1 MTPDQ
6 QDIISTAMSLPANVA
21 TEVVSAVRD
30 IQTKQ
35 EVTEMMRP
43 LIKGFTEN
51 TVHTNKLQI
60 DYDTLEKRIKAL
72 EVIFNAGEGYNFIY
86 DKLVG
91 KIADE
96 VSVLKTMAYL

>member
-1 MTPDQ
+1 M
-6 QDIISTAMSLPANVA
+6 DIVSTAMQLPPNAA
-21 TEVVSAVRD
+21 TEVVSAMRD

-35 EVTEMMRP
+35 EVTEMMKP

-72 EVIFNAGEGYNFIY
+72 EVIFNAGEGYNWIY
-86 DKLVG
+86 DKLIA

-96 VSVLKTMAYL
+96 VSFTHTRQLL